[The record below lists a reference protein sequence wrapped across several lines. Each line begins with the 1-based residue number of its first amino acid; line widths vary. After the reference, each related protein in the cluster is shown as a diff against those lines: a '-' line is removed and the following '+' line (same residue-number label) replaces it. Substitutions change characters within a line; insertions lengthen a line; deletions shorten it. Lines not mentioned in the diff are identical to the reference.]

1 MSASGL
7 TGVAGYALSAWQ
19 RMKRAGLLLLFGAFS
34 TSCATQAKQV
44 GNATATLVW
53 FRAQYEQ
60 ECLTSPT
67 PTNCK
72 QRYQAL
78 EKLRL
83 DAVAASSAIQDGTL
97 PKAAMDQLDQDV
109 IAASVR

>member
-1 MSASGL
+1 MFHSERGDGPIFASSVWRSIRRL
-7 TGVAGYALSAWQ
+7 
-19 RMKRAGLLLLFGAFS
+19 GLLLLFGAFS
-34 TSCATQAKQV
+34 ISCATQAKQV

-53 FRAQYEQ
+53 YRAQYEQ
-60 ECLTSPT
+60 ECQTTPT